1 MRVAINLGF
10 LKPINVQF
18 LTVDIQKPGLQK
30 LCLVATWA
38 AKSLR
43 ANTSSCLCLC
53 CCEKTFSE
61 ASGQYR
67 EEVSTYD
74 FTSISDNC
82 NQRMVVSTE
91 LIKIT
96 SFFIQLLFSII
107 LIYGQCNIPNCDS
120 CSSSDLTCTRC
131 VSEGARL
138 AGSVKSAIDVT
149 ATITRQDTRATSVVI
164 TARVRAT
171 GRQEA
176 VLEGVGKG
184 TGELA
189 AKNACS
195 PFCQENACFHTNG
208 TCINECI
215 NGFYGL
221 PCETPCGACPC
232 DRTQGTC
239 VGACSVGFYG
249 EQCDIRCHKT
259 CLENRCQRQS
269 GKCVLDC
276 PIGFYGDFCSKNC
289 STGCQGA
296 CNRDTG
302 ICSTGCNLGF
312 YGDIC
317 NNSCNVNC
325 KTGSCDRFSG
335 NCVGDC
341 RDGYFGDKCS
351 ELCVCSKNGNSDQ
364 TTDFSPGNPTTTRFS
379 PGVVAVVIVL
389 LGSIANY
396 VTWKRNNVETM
407 RKRNNNRGTVATI
420 DTTRYYSEIQE
431 VDKPNNYEDFKIYT
445 EI

>member
-1 MRVAINLGF
+1 
-10 LKPINVQF
+10 
-18 LTVDIQKPGLQK
+18 
-30 LCLVATWA
+30 
-38 AKSLR
+38 
-43 ANTSSCLCLC
+43 
-53 CCEKTFSE
+53 
-61 ASGQYR
+61 
-67 EEVSTYD
+67 
-74 FTSISDNC
+74 
-82 NQRMVVSTE
+82 MVVSTE

-96 SFFIQLLFSII
+96 SFFIQLLFSIT

-131 VSEGARL
+131 VSGFYPYFATCTACSKGCVNVTSGPTCDSTSGICARGCTPGWIGEKCDRCDSNYYKAGDTCYKCSDHCASSCDGTTGSCFGGCREGYW
-138 AGSVKSAIDVT
+138 G
-149 ATITRQDTRATSVVI
+149 TRC
-164 TARVRAT
+164 
-171 GRQEA
+171 E
-176 VLEGVGKG
+176 
-184 TGELA
+184 
-189 AKNACS
+189 NACS

-249 EQCDIRCHKT
+249 EQCDIRCQET

-269 GKCVLDC
+269 GNCVLDC
-276 PIGFYGDFCSKNC
+276 PIGFYGVFCSKNC
-289 STGCQGA
+289 STGCHGA

-302 ICSTGCNLGF
+302 ICSTGCKPGF

-351 ELCVCSKNGNSDQ
+351 ELCVCSKNGKSDQ

-379 PGVVAVVIVL
+379 PDTDIEPHSCSDIIPIVIGGVVAVVIVL

-396 VTWKRNNVETM
+396 VIWKRNNVETM
-407 RKRNNNRGTVATI
+407 RKSCNRRYHEILLRDSRSGQTQQLRGFKNIHRDISCRTDI
-420 DTTRYYSEIQE
+420 HPTRFFLFS
-431 VDKPNNYEDFKIYT
+431 
-445 EI
+445 